1 MVGGDGGQGGAGQL
15 QIGGVVF
22 GQGGEDVGEQVAQ
35 DAHDGEVV
43 VDKAQLDVEADVF
56 AEVADGV
63 VGFGAEDGADLE
75 DAFEDADHD
84 LLVELGALRQVGGAA
99 EVVDG
104 EDVGAALGGGGDEL
118 GRLDLGKALAGRDG
132 RGRRP

>member
-1 MVGGDGGQGGAGQL
+1 MVGRDGGQGGTGQFEV
-15 QIGGVVF
+15 GGVVF
-22 GQGGEDVGEQVAQ
+22 GQGREDVGEQVAQ

-43 VDKAQLDVEADVF
+43 LDKAQLDVEADVF

-63 VGFGAEDGADLE
+63 VGFGAEDGADFE

-84 LLVELGALRQVGGAA
+84 LFIELGALGQVGGAA

-118 GRLDLGKALAGRDG
+118 GGLDLGKALAG
-132 RGRRP
+132 

>member
-1 MVGGDGGQGGAGQL
+1 MWASRSRRTR
-15 QIGGVVF
+15 
-22 GQGGEDVGEQVAQ
+22 
-35 DAHDGEVV
+35 HDGEVV

-63 VGFGAEDGADLE
+63 VGLGAEDGADFE

-84 LLVELGALRQVGGAA
+84 LFVELGALGQVGRAA

-118 GRLDLGKALAGRDG
+118 GRLDLGKALAGEIAAEGAHHAARRG
-132 RGRRP
+132 GRRRGGWGGG